1 MSLILNIETS
11 SKNCSISLS
20 LKGKL
25 LSNLD
30 IEDDKF
36 KHSELLTTSI
46 RDILNQNKY
55 NVNDL
60 SAVAIGTGPGSFTGL
75 RIGFSVAKGL
85 CYPHKIYLNPMDAP
99 FIPTWSRV
107 KSAIPDFLIR
117 LEKAVNEDNK
127 FIIPMIRDK
136 GEFFY
141 TTIYNNKLNV
151 MIEPKVEKISH
162 GFLDK
167 YSDENYSI
175 LTNTKESFEYIKSFN
190 NSNLELRRESLS
202 SLNMIE
208 LSYKSFLEK
217 RFEDL
222 AYFEPYYLK
231 KPYVF

>member
-85 CYPHKIYLNPMDAP
+85 CYPHKISLIG
-99 FIPTWSRV
+99 IPS
-107 KSAIPDFLIR
+107 LII
-117 LEKAVNEDNK
+117 LANSVIEDNK

-208 LSYKSFLEK
+208 LSHESFLEK

>member
-85 CYPHKIYLNPMDAP
+85 CYPHKISLIG
-99 FIPTWSRV
+99 IP
-107 KSAIPDFLIR
+107 
-117 LEKAVNEDNK
+117 
-127 FIIPMIRDK
+127 
-136 GEFFY
+136 
-141 TTIYNNKLNV
+141 
-151 MIEPKVEKISH
+151 
-162 GFLDK
+162 
-167 YSDENYSI
+167 
-175 LTNTKESFEYIKSFN
+175 
-190 NSNLELRRESLS
+190 
-202 SLNMIE
+202 
-208 LSYKSFLEK
+208 
-217 RFEDL
+217 
-222 AYFEPYYLK
+222 
-231 KPYVF
+231 